1 MPPDARAA
9 FQAELAAW
17 LLDGYGLAL
26 GVLGSGALD
35 DALGTRQRLSGVP
48 DLAAYADRW
57 RQQSAEREALL
68 ERLLVGETW
77 FFREWP
83 AFEYLAAHC
92 MADARAY
99 SPAQPLR
106 ILTLPCSTGEEAW
119 SIAAILHE
127 AGLNG
132 DTVVIDAVDVNPI
145 AIQTAQRGRYPTR
158 KLRHQPSGR
167 WTALLHETPHRHLLV
182 DDRLRSMVRW
192 QVGNALDTAWL
203 RAQPAYH
210 AIFCRNMLIY
220 MSEPARRQIAA
231 TLRDCLRPAGLLFLG
246 HAEQPAKGLG
256 WIRAGRDGAFAWRQ
270 GPDPETRP
278 RMPDRSPSPA
288 VQQRLKPPVSRPVAL
303 PSLSPSPSPPASPV
317 GARPDPGV
325 DLPRIRQLAD
335 AGRYEEA
342 LEWLNAPAVSASLE
356 AEAHALA
363 GILLGVL
370 GRKSEAI
377 VRLRQALFLDP
388 AHAESLT
395 HLALLLEESGDN
407 AGAERLRSRLAA
419 NAGRIGA

>member
-278 RMPDRSPSPA
+278 RMLDRSPSPA
-288 VQQRLKPPVSRPVAL
+288 VQQRLKPPVSR
-303 PSLSPSPSPPASPV
+303 
-317 GARPDPGV
+317 
-325 DLPRIRQLAD
+325 IRQLAD

-342 LEWLNAPAVSASLE
+342 LEWLSAPAVSASLE